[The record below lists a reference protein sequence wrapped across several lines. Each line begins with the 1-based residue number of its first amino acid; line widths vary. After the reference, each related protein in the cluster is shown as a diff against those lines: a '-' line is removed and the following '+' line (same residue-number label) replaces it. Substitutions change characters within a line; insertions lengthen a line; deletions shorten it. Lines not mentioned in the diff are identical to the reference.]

1 MPQEIL
7 IQGRIVR
14 GHPAIKKPVID
25 DATKKQKISENG
37 TPRENIY
44 FGLAV
49 EKSVFSQQYW
59 PNFYQEALTSFPQ
72 GVPNNFAYK
81 FIDGDTND
89 AEGKPYSRHPGYAG
103 CFVINFS
110 TEGFPPPIFKQD
122 PAAPGG
128 YRQMSPEEVSCGDYV
143 AVTSLLKYNG
153 NTGTRKPGLYVNP
166 TAILFVGY
174 GEKIASAS
182 VDPSEKFKGFQA
194 QLPAGASATP
204 LMSSA
209 PMPSAMMP
217 NAAPQYAPAPAAP
230 QYAPAPAAPQYAPA
244 PAAPQ
249 YAPAP
254 AASGMPAPH
263 TQFVADATG
272 QPYNAPSNPNGYPG
286 MPVGR

>member
-25 DATKKQKISENG
+25 DATKKQKISESG
-37 TPRENIY
+37 QPRENIY

-49 EKSVFSQQYW
+49 EKSVFVQQYW
-59 PNFYQEALTSFPQ
+59 PAFYQESLSAFPQ

-81 FIDGDTND
+81 YTDGDTND
-89 AEGKPYSRHPGYAG
+89 GEGKPYSRHTGYAG

-143 AVTSLLKYNG
+143 AVTTLLKYNG

-166 TAILFVGY
+166 TAILFIGY

-182 VDPSEKFKGFQA
+182 VDPNEKFKGFQA

-217 NAAPQYAPAPAAP
+217 APQYAPAPAAP
-230 QYAPAPAAPQYAPA
+230 QYAPAPAG
-244 PAAPQ
+244 
-249 YAPAP
+249 
-254 AASGMPAPH
+254 GMPAPH
-263 TQFVADATG
+263 PQFVADATG
-272 QPYNAPSNPNGYPG
+272 QPYNAPANPNGYPG